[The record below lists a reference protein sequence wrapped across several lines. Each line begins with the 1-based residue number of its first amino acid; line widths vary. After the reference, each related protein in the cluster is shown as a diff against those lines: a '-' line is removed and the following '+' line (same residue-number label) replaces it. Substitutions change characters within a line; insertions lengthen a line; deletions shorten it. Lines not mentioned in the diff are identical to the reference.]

1 MTCFCYIHAGCNW
14 DNNEMIILFT
24 NTTLNRLGFGE
35 TATVHS
41 FSLSKQSSQNNTLNV
56 TFFLR
61 NPARDQVTKFG
72 HGVT

>member
-1 MTCFCYIHAGCNW
+1 MFYTRRRALIAKTRT
-14 DNNEMIILFT
+14 IILFT